1 MNAITRRS
9 ALIAG
14 SMIAATSAAK
24 GLSSPAKYRR
34 IACEEGY
41 LSPGVLSANTLITI
55 PGVPLITRDGPVAD
69 LARQLADVG
78 AERIA
83 TMDRDGVD
91 MQLLLLSS
99 PGVQVFPTREA
110 IALARDANDFVSDA
124 CRKFPTRLAALAAF
138 APQDPNAAAREIERG
153 VRSLGLKGG
162 IVNSHTDGA
171 YLDNTR
177 YWPIFEAAEA
187 LDVPLY
193 IHPREPAGA
202 MRAVLA
208 GPLTGGAAWAYS
220 VEVGTHLLMLMQ
232 AGVFDQFQ
240 KLKVVVGHM
249 GEGLPFWLSRL
260 DNRWLEQRVRMT
272 ASRTSIPM
280 RRLPSE
286 YMRTNVWITSSGM
299 NELEPLRLS
308 QQVLGID
315 RVLYATDYP
324 FENQGET
331 IAAVERMPLSPA
343 VKRAFFETNAESL
356 FRLAPAS

>member
-1 MNAITRRS
+1 MRSTRREVLG
-9 ALIAG
+9 AGAAAMLIA
-14 SMIAATSAAK
+14 AA
-24 GLSSPAKYRR
+24 PARLGTYRR

-41 LSPGVLSANTLITI
+41 LSPGVLAANARVTI
-55 PGVPLITRDGPVAD
+55 PGVPLITRNGPVAD
-69 LARQLADVG
+69 LARQLVDVG
-78 AERIA
+78 AGRIA
-83 TMDRDGVD
+83 AMDRDGVD

-99 PGVQVFPTREA
+99 PGVQVFPA
-110 IALARDANDFVSDA
+110 ADAVSLARDANDYVA
-124 CRKFPTRLAALAAF
+124 EGCRRYPTRLAALAAF

-153 VRSLGLKGG
+153 VKTLGLKGG
-162 IVNSHTDGA
+162 IVNSHTEGA
-171 YLDNTR
+171 YLDSAR
-177 YWPIFEAAEA
+177 FWPIFEAVEA

-202 MRAVLA
+202 MREVLA
-208 GPLTGGAAWAYS
+208 GPLTGGAAWAYA
-220 VEVGTHLLMLMQ
+220 VEVGTHLLKLMQ
-232 AGVFDQFQ
+232 AGVFDRFP
-240 KLKVVVGHM
+240 KLKIVVGHM

-260 DNRWLEQRVRMT
+260 DNRWLEQRNRMT
-272 ASRTSIPM
+272 ASNTSIPM

-299 NELEPLRLS
+299 NALEPLRLS
-308 QQVLGID
+308 QHVLGID

>member
-1 MNAITRRS
+1 MISTRRDVLGGL
-9 ALIAG
+9 AMATLT
-14 SMIAATSAAK
+14 AA
-24 GLSSPAKYRR
+24 SPLPASRYRR

-41 LSPGVLSANTLITI
+41 LSPAVLSANARVSI

-78 AERIA
+78 AGRIA
-83 TMDRDGVD
+83 AMDRDGVD

-99 PGVQVFPTREA
+99 PGVQVFPA
-110 IALARDANDFVSDA
+110 ADAVALARDANDFVAEA
-124 CRKFPTRLAALAAF
+124 CRKYPTRLAALAAF

-171 YLDNTR
+171 YLDSAR

-208 GPLTGGAAWAYS
+208 GPLTGGAAWAYG
-220 VEVGTHLLMLMQ
+220 VEVGTHLLKLMR
-232 AGVFDQFQ
+232 AGVFDRFP

-272 ASRTSIPM
+272 RSGTPIPM
-280 RRLPSE
+280 RRLPSD

-299 NELEPLRLS
+299 NDLAPLRLS
-308 QQVLGID
+308 QEVLGVG

-324 FENQGET
+324 FEDQGAT

-343 VKRAFFETNAESL
+343 VKRAFFETNATNL
-356 FRLAPAS
+356 FRLGPTA